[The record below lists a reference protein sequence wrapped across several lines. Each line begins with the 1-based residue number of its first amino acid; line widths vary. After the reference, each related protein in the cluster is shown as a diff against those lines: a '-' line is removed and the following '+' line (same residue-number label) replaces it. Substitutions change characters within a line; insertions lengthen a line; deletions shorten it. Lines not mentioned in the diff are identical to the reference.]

1 MMIKFLGS
9 LKTLCFKSIM
19 LLSIIGL
26 MLLSNLFVPQSSY
39 AASKTQQSKVEKSQE
54 EIVQPFELTKPA
66 DSREGA
72 YEEAAK
78 LVENPKELVK
88 AQNQEEKAQE
98 KKVEK

>member
-1 MMIKFLGS
+1 MIKFLAS
-9 LKTLCFKSIM
+9 FKALCFKSVVI
-19 LLSIIGL
+19 LSVVGL
-26 MLLSNLFVPQSSY
+26 MLLSSLFMPQYSY
-39 AASKTQQSKVEKSQE
+39 AASRTQQSKTEKPQE

-66 DSREGA
+66 ESREGA

-88 AQNQEEKAQE
+88 AQNEEEKAQE

>member
-1 MMIKFLGS
+1 MIKFLAS
-9 LKTLCFKSIM
+9 FKALCFKSIM
-19 LLSIIGL
+19 LLSVVGL
-26 MLLSNLFVPQSSY
+26 MLLSSLFMPQYSY
-39 AASKTQQSKVEKSQE
+39 AAPGTQQSKTEKPQE

-66 DSREGA
+66 ESREGA

-88 AQNQEEKAQE
+88 AQNEEEKAQE